1 MRKKPNTPRQ
11 PDHTHYPARV
21 LRAWQVMRGVTYEQ
35 ISQASGLS
43 VATITEVFMGSPN
56 IHFES
61 LRMAAASL
69 GLRVEVNFV
78 ANDNLKPAPEPAQT
92 NDYPLASHVTQ

>member
-1 MRKKPNTPRQ
+1 MRKKPNAPRQ

-35 ISQASGLS
+35 ISQTSGLS
-43 VATITEVFMGSPN
+43 VATITEVFMGSAN
-56 IHFES
+56 IHFQS
-61 LRMAAASL
+61 LEMAAASL

-78 ANDNLKPAPEPAQT
+78 ATDSMTSAPEPAQA